1 MIDFKIDSITSNI
14 TVMSLLL
21 VIGVAFGLGV
31 VLSLT
36 YLFLNRKVVI
46 SKGFATTL
54 VVLPVVIS
62 AIIFLVQDSWAR
74 AFSLAGV
81 FAIIRFR
88 TTQSNPRDLM
98 LVFATL
104 AVGLSCGTGYILVGV
119 ILVAFICVVMIVL
132 SLIRYG
138 EPRNPKMRLKVTI
151 PEDLNYVGV
160 FDEVMGK
167 YTTESRLVRV
177 KSTNFGTMFDLTFD
191 LVFKKDVNEKEFID
205 ALRETNG
212 NLTIVLQNYTYNPEL
227 TE

>member
-1 MIDFKIDSITSNI
+1 MA
-14 TVMSLLL
+14 LLM
-21 VIGVAFGLGV
+21 VIGVAFVLGIA
-31 VLSLT
+31 LSLT
-36 YLFLNRKVVI
+36 YIFLNRKVVT
-46 SKGFATTL
+46 SKGFAASL
-54 VVLPVVIS
+54 VILPIVIS

-88 TTQSNPRDLM
+88 TTQSNPRDLT

-104 AVGLSCGTGYILVGV
+104 AIGLSCGTGYVLVGI
-119 ILVAFICVVMIVL
+119 ILVAVVCVVLIVL
-132 SLIRYG
+132 NLVRYG

-160 FDEVMGK
+160 FDEVLAK

-177 KSTNFGTMFDLTFD
+177 KSANFGTMFDLTFD
-191 LVFKKDVNEKEFID
+191 LVFKKGINEKEFID

-212 NLTIVLQNYTYNPEL
+212 NLNIVLQNFTYNPEF